1 MIIEAFD
8 SKQTK
13 FKIGMEFKV
22 KDVKGSYYIVSMELD
37 KEDNLNIIRGVK
49 SDFTEWYVTKFKG
62 SNDDI
67 TLTGNYEPDFLK
79 LRRKLAK

>member
-22 KDVKGSYYIVSMELD
+22 KGVKGSYYIVSMELD
-37 KEDNLNIIRGVK
+37 KEDKLNIIRAVK
-49 SDFTEWYVTKFKG
+49 SDFTEWYVMKFKG
-62 SNDDI
+62 YNDAI